1 MTVAAAATTATAA
14 AVMFSHQAPDLLFLF
29 CQLISTFFLL
39 KMFVRALESVSFTTY
54 LLPEFS

>member
-1 MTVAAAATTATAA
+1 MTVAAEATAA